1 MDKNTL
7 RKTIIS
13 QRLSLSEEKVMQLSN
28 SIADNVK
35 NTHILDYNNILIY
48 SDFKNEVQTG
58 EIISY
63 LKNAKKNVY
72 LPMCDTASLTMEA
85 VPIGD
90 GRFILNKYGIQEPLN
105 KGKSKAELDCAI
117 VPGVVFDINGNRIGF
132 GAGYYDKFFALHDSV
147 LKIGLCYEFQL
158 INEIHSE
165 SHDIKM
171 DIIVT
176 EKRIIHTK

>member
-13 QRLSLSEEKVMQLSN
+13 QRLSLSKEKVDELSKN
-28 SIADNVK
+28 IANNIK
-35 NTHILDYNNILIY
+35 NTNILDYNNILLY
-48 SDFKNEVQTG
+48 SDFKNEVQTF

-63 LKNAKKNVY
+63 LKNAKKNLY
-72 LPMCDTASLTMEA
+72 LPRCNTDLLTMEA

-90 GRFILNKYGIQEPLN
+90 GKFTLNKYGIQEPPD
-105 KGKSKAELDCAI
+105 KSKTEPELDCAI

-158 INEIHSE
+158 INKIHSE